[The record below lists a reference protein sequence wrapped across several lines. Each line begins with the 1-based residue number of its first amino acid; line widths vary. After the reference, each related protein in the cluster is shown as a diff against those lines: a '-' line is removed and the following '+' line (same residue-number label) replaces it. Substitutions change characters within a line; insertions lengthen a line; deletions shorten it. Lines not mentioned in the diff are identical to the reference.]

1 MGTFLVTLARLAKA
15 SLTRVRSGREGPIL
29 PPLPSEI
36 HLVRGQVS
44 ASLSLFLGVYL
55 HYLTPQAGLPPQTF
69 LPSLNLPQPRRTSSA
84 PAAGSGPGRLCL
96 LAVTPRAGSC
106 TPPDTTG
113 GAGAGIS
120 SGCHTARWKQHR
132 FHVSN
137 RKHLLRHITPFSY
150 SRE

>member
-55 HYLTPQAGLPPQTF
+55 HYLTPQTGLPPSSHHPTS
-69 LPSLNLPQPRRTSSA
+69 PSHAGRAQLPQQDQA
-84 PAAGSGPGRLCL
+84 PAMPAGRDSPGRILHPSRYHWGGWGRDL
-96 LAVTPRAGSC
+96 LRLPHGEVETTSLPC
-106 TPPDTTG
+106 VEPQTPP
-113 GAGAGIS
+113 
-120 SGCHTARWKQHR
+120 TAHNA
-132 FHVSN
+132 FF
-137 RKHLLRHITPFSY
+137 I
-150 SRE
+150 

>member
-55 HYLTPQAGLPPQTF
+55 HYLTPQTGLPPSSHHPTS
-69 LPSLNLPQPRRTSSA
+69 PSHAGRAQLPQQDQA
-84 PAAGSGPGRLCL
+84 PAMPAGRDSPGRILH
-96 LAVTPRAGSC
+96 PSRYHW
-106 TPPDTTG
+106 